1 MSDIEFIKSKDYRYY
16 LYAIAFVLILW
27 FLEPSITQVCLN
39 ISKFLGECNRTPFAI
54 GIILFTIMLCVV
66 VGKSFF
72 TTQKTYVAHKHLA
85 VLIPLIAVYAF
96 YRLIDD
102 NFYFWGFD
110 IRNCHFAWVDL
121 LIVPL
126 ILRIVQKFCYPKWN
140 SVEEKTSYVLSDN
153 PINKKENDIF
163 GYYNLALELLN
174 DLKTVNTSE
183 KAFSVGIVGTWG
195 QGKSS
200 FLNLFCEHVGN
211 SDDICL
217 TFNPRSSKDVKNI
230 QEDFLKSLCKVLA
243 PYHSDVDHKLL
254 KYAQAL
260 ELIDEKWI
268 GKAARLFQKLDS
280 TEEKESINNAIRQIG
295 KRIFVIIDD
304 FDRLN
309 AEEILEVL
317 KLIERNADFN
327 NIIYLTAYDKKYVN
341 FILTKHLPGEV
352 AQNFTDKYF
361 NFEYSLPHQDKKILM
376 NKMFQYLNNNLVSKG
391 NQDDLQ
397 PIRNVLQED
406 YMIISNQLTSL
417 RHIKRF
423 LNIFLSRYPKVKDD
437 VSLHDFLVLT
447 LIRYIDINAYYA
459 IANRWMI
466 TISGLSHESNIYAF
480 VEDYQEILKKIK
492 AKEGVKEL
500 LENIFPQDNDLSE
513 LAESY
518 YGRIRSVKSFDLYFY
533 DFQIGHLYYKDLI
546 QLFDM
551 DSEEESFKLI
561 DQFAEKNNLG
571 DISEFLRSRSA
582 AWIGNQGRLSRL
594 FKLLAYVNEK
604 DRSQKLETE
613 LGELMNIDSSEE
625 YERTGISNVEYKII
639 ISESLSYM
647 LSYTPVGIG
656 FVCQRMIDSFFSEN
670 SSYSKDVIFT
680 QQELTDFALKAQKR
694 YLNTY
699 GTSNFNLG
707 TALNLSYIKDK
718 NVISTVVR
726 PAKEQLIAFLK
737 EQAEEIANKLV
748 VFELKQK
755 ENPKEYILNIGLH
768 IYFYPNMIF
777 PLDDYGFNDWI
788 NSISDAK
795 KRFVILKLHGSLLN
809 GVRFMHIQ
817 PLQETYKEGDFEAF
831 AKAIEKNE
839 EKMLDE
845 SVSNIVKE
853 GDVFELGYLVERTGV
868 ERDRIKASI
877 QRLVAQGLVE
887 DFYLNLN
894 EKMPQI
900 EINDFVKIKQNA
912 LEKYNAVNPIKRNL
926 FTIHNIRGDY
936 YDLLE
941 IPDVSFPKNS
951 IAPVRINGKDD
962 ASIYYDPVV
971 AAPTVTRGE
980 PVPSYS
986 VDKTYFMRH
995 FENCFDE
1002 NHVSYKEL
1010 VKQHNFLYVHEVQH
1024 WLREESGQEELKLM
1038 KS

>member
-1 MSDIEFIKSKDYRYY
+1 MKKVSDIEFIKSKDYRYY

-27 FLEPSITQVCLN
+27 FLEPSITKVCLN

-54 GIILFTIMLCVV
+54 GVILFTIMLCVV

-110 IRNCHFAWVDL
+110 IGNCHFAWMDL
-121 LIVPL
+121 LAIPL
-126 ILRIVQKFCYPKWN
+126 ILRIVQKFCYTKRN
-140 SVEEKTSYVLSDN
+140 GVEEKTTYVLSDN
-153 PINKKENDIF
+153 PINKKEDDVF

-174 DLKTVNTSE
+174 DLKTVDTSE
-183 KAFSVGIVGTWG
+183 KAFSVGIVGAWG

-200 FLNLFCEHVGN
+200 FLNLFCEHVEN
-211 SDDICL
+211 SDDISL

-295 KRIFVIIDD
+295 KCIFVIIDD

-317 KLIERNADFN
+317 KLIDRNADFN
-327 NIIYLTAYDKKYVN
+327 NIIYLTAYDKNYICSV
-341 FILTKHLPGEV
+341 LSKHLTGETT
-352 AQNFTDKYF
+352 QNYTDKYF
-361 NFEYSLPHQDKKILM
+361 NLEYPLPHQDKEILM
-376 NKMFQYLNNNLVSKG
+376 NRMFHCLNAKLVAKE
-391 NQDDLQ
+391 NQEDFWK
-397 PIRNVLQED
+397 IRNVLQQD
-406 YMIISNQLTSL
+406 YRFISKHITSL
-417 RHIKRF
+417 RHVNRF
-423 LNIFLSRYPKVKDD
+423 VNLFLARYSKVKDD
-437 VSLHDFLVLT
+437 VDFNDFLILS
-447 LIRYIDINAYYA
+447 LIRYLDIKTYYA
-459 IANRWMI
+459 IANRLMI
-466 TISGLSHESNIYAF
+466 FNPSAFGESEVYELIA
-480 VEDYQEILKKIK
+480 DYPKLLEGIA
-492 AKEGVKEL
+492 AKDGVKEL
-500 LENIFPQDNDLSE
+500 VEVLFPQIGSSTENN
-513 LAESY
+513 
-518 YGRIRSVKSFDLYFY
+518 YGRIRNIKSFDLYFY
-533 DFQIGHLYYKDLI
+533 DFQIGRLYYKDLI
-546 QLFDM
+546 PLFDM
-551 DSEEESFKLI
+551 DSEEESFKII

-571 DISEFLRSRSA
+571 DVSEFLGSRSA
-582 AWIGNQGRLSRL
+582 TWIKNRERLSRL

-604 DRSQKLETE
+604 DNSKDHGYELRMFFYRSSF
-613 LGELMNIDSSEE
+613 DE
-625 YERTGISNVEYKII
+625 YEKLGISKEDYRQT
-639 ISESLSYM
+639 ISDSLSCMIYYAPIGM
-647 LSYTPVGIG
+647 G
-656 FVCQRMIDSFFSEN
+656 FVCRTLIEFLYSNSFKTNE
-670 SSYSKDVIFT
+670 ILFT
-680 QQELTDFALKAQKR
+680 QQELTDFALEAQKQ
-694 YLNTY
+694 YFSTY
-699 GTSNFNLG
+699 GTKGFNLN
-707 TALNLSYIKDK
+707 TALDLSYITDK
-718 NVISTVVR
+718 NVMVKMIR
-726 PAKEQLIAFLK
+726 PAKEILVAFMK
-737 EQAEEIANKLV
+737 DHADEVANMLV
-748 VFELKQK
+748 VFSQNVK
-755 ENPKEYILNIGLH
+755 EKFLNIGLNQH
-768 IYFYPNMIF
+768 FQPNMIF
-777 PLDDYGFNDWI
+777 PLDEFGFYDWI
-788 NSISDAK
+788 NLLSDSNKRMVIS
-795 KRFVILKLHGSLLN
+795 KLYGSLHSGKGFL
-809 GVRFMHIQ
+809 HIDS
-817 PLQETYKEGDFEAF
+817 LQDNYNKGDFEAF
-831 AKAIEKNE
+831 AEAIEKNE
-839 EKMLDE
+839 EKLLDK

-853 GDVFELGYLVERTGV
+853 GDVFELGYLVERTRV
-868 ERDRIKASI
+868 EIDRIKASI
-877 QRLVAQGLVE
+877 QRLVAQGLID

-900 EINDFVKIKQNA
+900 EINDFVKIKQSV
-912 LEKYNAVNPIKRNL
+912 LGKYNAVNPIERNL

-941 IPDVSFPKNS
+941 MPDVSFPKNS

-962 ASIYYDPVV
+962 TPIYYDPVI
-971 AAPTVTRGE
+971 AAPTVSRGE

-1024 WLREESGQEELKLM
+1024 WLREEYNEELKML
-1038 KS
+1038 

>member
-27 FLEPSITQVCLN
+27 FLEPSITKVCLN

-54 GIILFTIMLCVV
+54 GVILFTIMLCVV

-72 TTQKTYVAHKHLA
+72 TTQKAYVAHKHLA
-85 VLIPLIAVYAF
+85 VLIPWIAVYAF

-110 IRNCHFAWVDL
+110 IGNCHFAWMDL
-121 LIVPL
+121 LVIPL
-126 ILRIVQKFCYPKWN
+126 ILRIVQKFCYTKRN
-140 SVEEKTSYVLSDN
+140 DVEEKTTYVLSDN
-153 PINKKENDIF
+153 PINKKEDDVF

-174 DLKTVNTSE
+174 DLRTVDTSE
-183 KAFSVGIVGTWG
+183 KAFSVGIVGAWG

-200 FLNLFCEHVGN
+200 FLNLFCEHVEN
-211 SDDICL
+211 SDEISL

-230 QEDFLKSLCKVLA
+230 QEDFLESLCKVLV
-243 PYHSDVDHKLL
+243 PYHSDVNHKLL
-254 KYAQAL
+254 KYSQAL

-268 GKAARLFQKLDS
+268 GKAVRLFQKLDS

-317 KLIERNADFN
+317 KLIDRNADFN
-327 NIIYLTAYDKKYVN
+327 NIIYLTAYDKNYICSV
-341 FILTKHLPGEV
+341 LSKHLTGETT
-352 AQNFTDKYF
+352 QNYTDKYF
-361 NFEYSLPHQDKKILM
+361 NLEYPLPHQDKEILM
-376 NKMFQYLNNNLVSKG
+376 NRMFHCLNAKLVAKE
-391 NQDDLQ
+391 NQEDFWN
-397 PIRNVLQED
+397 IRNVLRQD
-406 YMIISNQLTSL
+406 YRFISKHITSL
-417 RHIKRF
+417 RHVNRF
-423 LNIFLSRYPKVKDD
+423 VNLFLARYSKVKDD
-437 VSLHDFLVLT
+437 VDFHDFLILS
-447 LIRYIDINAYYA
+447 LIRYLDIKTYYA
-459 IANRWMI
+459 IANRLMI
-466 TISGLSHESNIYAF
+466 FNPSAF
-480 VEDYQEILKKIK
+480 GENEVYELIADYPKQLEGIA
-492 AKEGVKEL
+492 AKDGIKEL
-500 LENIFPQDNDLSE
+500 VEVLFPQIGSSVGNN
-513 LAESY
+513 
-518 YGRIRSVKSFDLYFY
+518 YGRIRNVNSFDLYFY
-533 DFQIGHLYYKDLI
+533 DFQIGRLYYKDLI
-546 QLFDM
+546 PLFDM

-571 DISEFLRSRSA
+571 DVSEFLRSRSA
-582 AWIGNQGRLSRL
+582 TWIGNQERLSRL

-613 LGELMNIDSSEE
+613 LGWLINIDSSEE

-647 LSYTPVGIG
+647 MSYTPVGIG
-656 FVCQRMIDSFFSEN
+656 FVCQQMIDSFFSEN
-670 SSYSKDVIFT
+670 SSYSKDVVFT
-680 QQELTDFALKAQKR
+680 QQELTDFALEAQKQ
-694 YLNTY
+694 YFSTY
-699 GTSNFNLG
+699 GTKGFNLS
-707 TALNLSYIKDK
+707 TALNLSYITDK
-718 NVISTVVR
+718 NLMVKMVR
-726 PAKEQLIAFLK
+726 PAKEILVAFMK
-737 EQAEEIANKLV
+737 EHADEVANMLV
-748 VFELKQK
+748 VFSQNVK
-755 ENPKEYILNIGLH
+755 EKFLNIGLNQH
-768 IYFYPNMIF
+768 FQPNMIF
-777 PLDDYGFNDWI
+777 PLDEFDFYDWI
-788 NSISDAK
+788 NLLSDSNKRMVIS
-795 KRFVILKLHGSLLN
+795 KLYGSLHSGKGFL
-809 GVRFMHIQ
+809 HIDS
-817 PLQETYKEGDFEAF
+817 LQDNYKEGDFEAF
-831 AKAIEKNE
+831 AEAIEKNE
-839 EKMLDE
+839 EKLLDK

-853 GDVFELGYLVERTGV
+853 GDVFELGYLVERTRV
-868 ERDRIKASI
+868 EIDRIKASI
-877 QRLVAQGLVE
+877 QRLVAQGLID

-900 EINDFVKIKQNA
+900 EINDFVEIKQSV
-912 LEKYNAVNPIKRNL
+912 LGKYNAVNPIERNL
-926 FTIHNIRGDY
+926 FTIHIIRGDY

-941 IPDVSFPKNS
+941 MPDVSFPKNS

-962 ASIYYDPVV
+962 APIYFDPVI
-971 AAPTVTRGE
+971 AAPTVSRGE

-986 VDKTYFMRH
+986 VDKTYFMRQ

>member
-27 FLEPSITQVCLN
+27 FLEPSITKVCFN

-54 GIILFTIMLCVV
+54 GVILFTIMLCVV

-110 IRNCHFAWVDL
+110 IGNCHFAWMDL
-121 LIVPL
+121 LVIPL
-126 ILRIVQKFCYPKWN
+126 ILRIVQKFCYTKRN
-140 SVEEKTSYVLSDN
+140 GVEEKTTYVLSDN
-153 PINKKENDIF
+153 PINKKEDDVF

-174 DLKTVNTSE
+174 DLKTVDTSE
-183 KAFSVGIVGTWG
+183 KAFSVGVVGAWG
-195 QGKSS
+195 HGKSS
-200 FLNLFCEHVGN
+200 FLNLFCEHVEN
-211 SDDICL
+211 SDEISL

-260 ELIDEKWI
+260 ELVDEKWI
-268 GKAARLFQKLDS
+268 GKAVRLFQKLDS

-317 KLIERNADFN
+317 KLIDRNADFN
-327 NIIYLTAYDKKYVN
+327 NIIYLTAYDKNYICLV
-341 FILTKHLPGEV
+341 LSKHLTGETT
-352 AQNFTDKYF
+352 QNYTDKYF
-361 NFEYSLPHQDKKILM
+361 NLEYPLPHQDKKILM
-376 NKMFQYLNNNLVSKG
+376 NRMFQYLNAKLVAKE
-391 NQDDLQ
+391 NQEDFWN
-397 PIRNVLQED
+397 IRNVLQQD
-406 YMIISNQLTSL
+406 YRFISKHITSL
-417 RHIKRF
+417 RHVNRF
-423 LNIFLSRYPKVKDD
+423 VNLFLSRYSKVKDD
-437 VSLHDFLVLT
+437 VDFNDFLILS
-447 LIRYIDINAYYA
+447 LIRYLDIKTYYA
-459 IANRWMI
+459 IANRLMI
-466 TISGLSHESNIYAF
+466 FNPSAF
-480 VEDYQEILKKIK
+480 GENEVYELIADYPKQLEGIA
-492 AKEGVKEL
+492 AKDGIKEL
-500 LENIFPQDNDLSE
+500 VEVLFPQIGSSVGNN
-513 LAESY
+513 
-518 YGRIRSVKSFDLYFY
+518 YGRIRNVNSFDLYFY

-546 QLFDM
+546 QLFDI

-571 DISEFLRSRSA
+571 DVSEFLRSRSA
-582 AWIGNQGRLSRL
+582 TWIGNQGRLSRL

-604 DRSQKLETE
+604 VRSQKLETE
-613 LGELMNIDSSEE
+613 LGWLINIDSSEE

-647 LSYTPVGIG
+647 MSYTPVGIG
-656 FVCQRMIDSFFSEN
+656 FLCQQKIDSLLSEN
-670 SSYSKDVIFT
+670 SSFSKDVIFT
-680 QQELTDFALKAQKR
+680 QQELTDFALKAQKS

-737 EQAEEIANKLV
+737 EQAEKIANKLV

-755 ENPKEYILNIGLH
+755 ENPKEYTLNIGLH
-768 IYFYPNMIF
+768 MYFYPNMIF

-795 KRFVILKLHGSLLN
+795 KRFVISKLHSSLLN
-809 GVRFMHIQ
+809 GDRFMHIQ

-831 AKAIEKNE
+831 AEAIEKNE
-839 EKMLDE
+839 EKLLDE

-853 GDVFELGYLVERTGV
+853 GDVFELGYLVGRTGV
-868 ERDRIKASI
+868 EIDKIKVSI
-877 QRLVAQGLVE
+877 QRLVAQGLID

-912 LEKYNAVNPIKRNL
+912 LEEYSAVNPIKRNL

-941 IPDVSFPKNS
+941 MPDVSFPKNS

-962 ASIYYDPVV
+962 APIYFDPVI
-971 AAPTVTRGE
+971 AAPTVSRGE
-980 PVPSYS
+980 PIPSYS